1 MKTKSLILF
10 CSLALQI
17 TFTACSSDQNDE
29 GEIKPVVK
37 TEVSGNIEK
46 GPFVQGSK
54 VTLYELDANLS
65 QTGKTF
71 RTQTNNDLGAF
82 TFDTPMQLNSQYVEL
97 ETSGYFYNEV
107 RGYLSNSQ
115 ITLNAI
121 SNVDNRNSVNV
132 NLITHLEYGRVKKL
146 VRDGMNFTNA
156 KKQAEKELLACF
168 AITDEISIPE
178 GVSITDNSQNSAIL
192 LAISTI
198 MLYNH
203 DIHSEAEFTEFIS
216 KFSSDFADNGQ
227 IDNSNILEKIKKG
240 QKVAHPSDVIKH
252 LKEFYAKRD
261 IDIKCD
267 DFSRFID
274 FDGNGVID
282 NNDKEETY
290 DVPHA
295 GNIWEDKNKLHATL
309 NSGYMYAQK
318 FNSAQQQLE
327 YIRTGKVAEDA
338 PWWYSSLS
346 SIQITSRCP
355 IVDST
360 FTNAYNAIHVMNL
373 LINQKE
379 EIKPTTIDL
388 DSKKQNTI
396 LGQAIALR
404 AFIYYNIAMLRGNVP
419 LDTQNIDHPCTPSN
433 QSDVYNFALSEVE
446 KAINLLPS
454 KYENAQETKILFT
467 KDAALM
473 LKAEILLTLGNKSGA
488 ANVLSQIEDSN
499 YNSAIE
505 NTAAIY
511 SNYASAK
518 PLIFAFHVENSS
530 QPIYTYNHY
539 KLLTMEA
546 QNNTKDLANEWKKLP
561 CTEYGYWAALKRNGI
576 AQSITGCKD
585 YELLMP
591 IPERE
596 LECNPYLRPNPGY

>member
-168 AITDEISIPE
+168 TITDEISIPE

-267 DFSRFID
+267 DFSKFID

-282 NNDKEETY
+282 ANDKEEVY
-290 DVPHA
+290 DAPRT
-295 GNIWEDKNKLHATL
+295 GNIWEDKNKLLATL

-338 PWWYSSLS
+338 PWWASYLS
-346 SIQITSRCP
+346 SEMITSRSS
-355 IVDST
+355 IVNLA
-360 FTNAYNAIHVMNL
+360 FNNASYAITTMNF
-373 LINQKE
+373 LINSKNNIE
-379 EIKPTTIDL
+379 PTTIDL
-388 DSKKQNTI
+388 DSKEHNAI

-404 AFIYYNIAMLRGNVP
+404 AFIYYNIAMLWRNVP
-419 LDTQNIDHPCTPSN
+419 LVTQAMGDITPVL
-433 QSDVYNFALSEVE
+433 QSEVYNFALSEVE

-454 KYENAQETKILFT
+454 KYESAQETKILFT

-488 ANVLSQIEDSN
+488 ANVLSQIEVSN
-499 YNSAIE
+499 YNTDIE

-591 IPERE
+591 FPESE
-596 LECNPYLRPNPGY
+596 LNLNPSLAQNPGY

>member
-267 DFSRFID
+267 DFSKFID

-282 NNDKEETY
+282 ANDKEEVY
-290 DVPHA
+290 DAPRT
-295 GNIWEDKNKLHATL
+295 GNIWEDKNKLLATL

-338 PWWYSSLS
+338 PWWASYLS
-346 SIQITSRCP
+346 SEMITSRSS
-355 IVDST
+355 IVNLA
-360 FTNAYNAIHVMNL
+360 FNNASYAITTMNF
-373 LINQKE
+373 LINSKNNIE
-379 EIKPTTIDL
+379 PTTIDL
-388 DSKKQNTI
+388 DSKEQNAI

-404 AFIYYNIAMLRGNVP
+404 AFIYYNIAMLWRNVP
-419 LDTQNIDHPCTPSN
+419 LVTQAMGDITPVL
-433 QSDVYNFALSEVE
+433 QSEVYNFALSEVE

-454 KYENAQETKILFT
+454 KYETAQETKCQFT

-473 LKAEILLTLGNKSGA
+473 LKAEILLTLGNKTSA
-488 ANVLSQIEDSN
+488 ANVLSQIEVSN
-499 YNSAIE
+499 YNTDIE
-505 NTAAIY
+505 NAAAIY

-518 PLIFAFHVENSS
+518 PLIFALQVENSCL
-530 QPIYTYNHY
+530 PIYTYNHY

-591 IPERE
+591 FPESE
-596 LECNPYLRPNPGY
+596 LNLNPSLAQNPGY

>member
-240 QKVAHPSDVIKH
+240 KKVAHPSDVIKH
-252 LKEFYAKRD
+252 LKEFYAKRG

-295 GNIWEDKNKLHATL
+295 GNIWEDKNKVLATL

-338 PWWYSSLS
+338 PWWASYLS
-346 SIQITSRCP
+346 SEMITSRSS
-355 IVDST
+355 IVNLA
-360 FTNAYNAIHVMNL
+360 FNNASYAITTMNF
-373 LINQKE
+373 LINSKNNIE
-379 EIKPTTIDL
+379 PTTIDL
-388 DSKKQNTI
+388 DSKEQNAI

-404 AFIYYNIAMLRGNVP
+404 AFIYYNIAMLWRNVP
-419 LDTQNIDHPCTPSN
+419 LVTQAMGDITPVL
-433 QSDVYNFALSEVE
+433 QSEVYNFALSEVE

-454 KYENAQETKILFT
+454 KYESAQETKILFT

-488 ANVLSQIEDSN
+488 ANVLSHIEDSN

-518 PLIFAFHVENSS
+518 PLIFALQVENSCL
-530 QPIYTYNHY
+530 PIYTYNHY

-546 QNNTKDLANEWKKLP
+546 QNNTKELANEWKKLP

-591 IPERE
+591 FPESE
-596 LECNPYLRPNPGY
+596 LNLNPSLAQNPGY